1 MSVSAFNQTGRGNA
15 APSLHTILPAAI
27 TTLVMV
33 MFLFYID
40 EGYYD
45 FRWMRNAGNWLMF
58 VVYLAFVF
66 PMQWLLAGMLGRLAG
81 KWRSVAVV
89 TLLMLFADSLILGL
103 IFILL

>member
-1 MSVSAFNQTGRGNA
+1 MSVTALKQTNRGSSS
-15 APSLHTILPAAI
+15 PSLQSILPAAI
-27 TTLVMV
+27 ATVVMV

-81 KWRSVAVV
+81 KMRSVAVV
-89 TLLMLFADSLILGL
+89 TLLTLLADSLILGL
-103 IFILL
+103 IFFL

>member
-1 MSVSAFNQTGRGNA
+1 MSLIIAKPASHLRMFPQGVQV
-15 APSLHTILPAAI
+15 IPAAI
-27 TTLVMV
+27 STVAIV

-66 PMQWLLAGMLGRLAG
+66 PIQWLLAGMLGRLAG
-81 KWRSVAVV
+81 KRRSIVIVSLL
-89 TLLMLFADSLILGL
+89 TLLADSLILGL
-103 IFILL
+103 IFLIV

>member
-1 MSVSAFNQTGRGNA
+1 MFPQGVQV
-15 APSLHTILPAAI
+15 IPAAI
-27 TTLVMV
+27 ATVVMV
-33 MFLFYID
+33 MFFFYID

-81 KWRSVAVV
+81 RLRSVAVV
-89 TLLMLFADSLILGL
+89 TMLTLLADSLILGL
-103 IFILL
+103 IFLIL

>member
-1 MSVSAFNQTGRGNA
+1 MQ
-15 APSLHTILPAAI
+15 LILPATIA
-27 TTLVMV
+27 TVVMV

-81 KWRSVAVV
+81 RLRSTAVV
-89 TLLMLFADSLILGL
+89 TLLTLLADSLILGL
-103 IFILL
+103 IFLIL

>member
-1 MSVSAFNQTGRGNA
+1 MSVSTINQAGRGNA
-15 APSLHTILPAAI
+15 APSLPTILPAAI
-27 TTLVMV
+27 TTVVMV

-66 PMQWLLAGMLGRLAG
+66 PMQWLLAGVLGRLAG
-81 KWRSVAVV
+81 KRRSVAVV
-89 TLLMLFADSLILGL
+89 TLLTLLADSLILGL
-103 IFILL
+103 IFNFL

>member
-1 MSVSAFNQTGRGNA
+1 MSVSAARQTNRVNT
-15 APSLHTILPAAI
+15 SFSVQLILPAAI
-27 TTLVMV
+27 ATVVMV

-66 PMQWLLAGMLGRLAG
+66 PMQWLLAGMLDRLAG
-81 KWRSVAVV
+81 RLRSTAVV
-89 TLLMLFADSLILGL
+89 TLLTLLADSLILGL
-103 IFILL
+103 IFLIL